1 MIGPR
6 TRSSGT
12 RSVPKRKRSSWYS
25 SRRFSVRDL
34 DRPLMVDQ
42 RAQEVVQPDER
53 LPHARVQEDAVVE
66 GAALA
71 ALVAPDVRLPDGL
84 RPVDHIEERD
94 GLVADGLEAGERHLD
109 ELPLDEV
116 DEALI
121 PSGRPCQ
128 RFGERRRAVG
138 GGPRP
143 EPLDHRHDLSLPAA
157 GSAALAERGSCPGA
171 GVRPVELD
179 DLHGKLPRG
188 EEVGRGAVRVSRRS
202 RGRGRGGREGRRTC
216 TWR

>member
-42 RAQEVVQPDER
+42 RAEEVVQPDER
-53 LPHARVQEDAVVE
+53 LAHTRTQVDAIVE

-71 ALVAPDVRLPDGL
+71 ALVAPDVRLPDGR
-84 RPVDHIEERD
+84 RPVDRVEERD
-94 GLVADGLEAGERHLD
+94 GLVADGLQAGQGHLD

-116 DEALI
+116 EQARYRAGARASA
-121 PSGRPCQ
+121 SGAASS
-128 RFGERRRAVG
+128 RRRRPPPGTSRSPPRSPPARRRVRCSG
-138 GGPRP
+138 GARQSPTDGCEASR
-143 EPLDHRHDLSLPAA
+143 A
-157 GSAALAERGSCPGA
+157 
-171 GVRPVELD
+171 
-179 DLHGKLPRG
+179 
-188 EEVGRGAVRVSRRS
+188 RRS
-202 RGRGRGGREGRRTC
+202 SPRAAV
-216 TWR
+216 W